1 MVKSNQF
8 REQNEIK
15 RETHPLEWSVL
26 QKKLNQHQVQRDTV
40 VSQKHKIQRTSNSHV
55 GRVCQKIQTIPSS
68 KFEDNLIRYCYDV
81 FWLKFTYEITVARI
95 KAQDK
100 YMGRIH
106 FSTVHKPPDLS
117 NSPHS
122 HICKRF
128 FSLLPSLF
136 KAKYLKEY
144 FYCYKIF
151 IYKLTQCSTAT
162 PRGLN
167 EIGILCARCHTNI

>member
-26 QKKLNQHQVQRDTV
+26 QKKQNQHQVERGTV

-128 FSLLPSLF
+128 FSSSPPYLRPNTSRNTSI
-136 KAKYLKEY
+136 AIKYLYINSPNALQQHPE
-144 FYCYKIF
+144 
-151 IYKLTQCSTAT
+151 A
-162 PRGLN
+162 
-167 EIGILCARCHTNI
+167 